1 MIDLWTTQGDHVIS
15 GCDWVDYMHHWD
27 TLLLAHF
34 SIRIPT
40 YTPAPVREE
49 RDNRLIK
56 ILHAPNHRTI
66 KGTYFIVKAI
76 QALKDEGFPFELVL
90 AERVPNSE
98 VQRLIKESDIII
110 DQLIVGWYA
119 MFAIEAMAQ
128 GKPVICYLR
137 NDLIELF
144 KANSLIETSEDIPI
158 INTTINSL
166 KTVLIEIYLNPKT
179 LNERGVASYDFVKK
193 FHSIEA
199 ISSVFKPI
207 LNKLMIN

>member
-1 MIDLWTTQGDHVIS
+1 
-15 GCDWVDYMHHWD
+15 
-27 TLLLAHF
+27 
-34 SIRIPT
+34 
-40 YTPAPVREE
+40 
-49 RDNRLIK
+49 
-56 ILHAPNHRTI
+56 
-66 KGTYFIVKAI
+66 
-76 QALKDEGFPFELVL
+76 
-90 AERVPNSE
+90 
-98 VQRLIKESDIII
+98 
-110 DQLIVGWYA
+110 
-119 MFAIEAMAQ
+119 MAQ